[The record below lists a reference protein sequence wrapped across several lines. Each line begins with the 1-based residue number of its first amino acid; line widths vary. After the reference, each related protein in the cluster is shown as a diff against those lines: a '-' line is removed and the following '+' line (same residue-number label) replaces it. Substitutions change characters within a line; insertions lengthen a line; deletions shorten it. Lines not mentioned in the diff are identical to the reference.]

1 MPAKDLFLSLYAYH
15 TWANQRILDCAEKVS
30 PEQWSA
36 TVPIS
41 HGSLRVTLFHMMR
54 TEWVWRTLMQEHR
67 LSGPP
72 PRPDSYSN
80 LEELKIRWQEEMQ
93 ATQAFLKGLDE
104 AELSSPVTITDR
116 SGGESSLVLWDMLT
130 HILIHSI
137 QHRSEAAAMLTNF
150 GQSPGDIDYIFFIS
164 PEP

>member
-30 PEQWSA
+30 PEQWNT

-72 PRPDSYSN
+72 PRPDSYSS
-80 LEELKIRWQEEMQ
+80 LEDLKIRWQDEMQ
-93 ATQAFLKGLDE
+93 ASQAFLKGLDE
-104 AELSSPVTITDR
+104 AELSRPVTITDR
-116 SGGESSLVLWDMLT
+116 SGSESSLVLWDMLL
-130 HILIHSI
+130 HVLIHSI

-150 GQSPGDIDYIFFIS
+150 DQSPGDIDYIFFIS